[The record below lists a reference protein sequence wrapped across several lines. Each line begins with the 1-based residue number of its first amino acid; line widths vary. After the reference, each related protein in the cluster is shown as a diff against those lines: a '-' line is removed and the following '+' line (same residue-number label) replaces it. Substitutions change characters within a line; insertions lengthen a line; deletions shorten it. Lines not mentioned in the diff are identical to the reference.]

1 MSTFSLACFASA
13 GLIFLFLG
21 TVHLLYTFFTDRFHV
36 YDPAVEEGMRKT
48 SPRLTRRTSMW
59 NAWIGFNGSHST
71 GAMFFGFVLIF
82 GAWIMPSLLESPI
95 FLSVAMAN
103 TLFYVWLGVRYWF
116 RTPLIG
122 IVIATLLMVAGTVHY
137 LLLSPTHSA

>member
-1 MSTFSLACFASA
+1 
-13 GLIFLFLG
+13 
-21 TVHLLYTFFTDRFHV
+21 
-36 YDPAVEEGMRKT
+36 
-48 SPRLTRRTSMW
+48 MW

-116 RTPLIG
+116 RTPLVG